1 MPIETT
7 YTQARTHLTQYYD
20 SVVDDQEVVIVNRR
34 GKEPLAMISAAELSS
49 LLETAYLLRSP
60 KNAQRLL
67 RALERS
73 RANQGTR
80 MTLEQ
85 LRNKVGADKKKVG
98 VVKK

>member
-7 YTQARTHLTQYYD
+7 YTQARTHLAQYYD

-85 LRNKVGADKKKVG
+85 LRKKVG